1 MQKFSYPRLI
11 SQKMASRNSGASSRN
26 NRNGR
31 RSSTAEDS
39 LVNYVYAL
47 REAVDELTSVEE
59 ALVDRVNHL
68 TIGLEGCLQE
78 VNLLHQRLNLL
89 ASPPLVPV
97 ITHRAWNVVPE
108 VIIPAEWHALHQ
120 VPQPRVVQG
129 IPVSAPPQDTD
140 ENEATFYLPREIEEW
155 L

>member
-1 MQKFSYPRLI
+1 
-11 SQKMASRNSGASSRN
+11 MASRNSGTSSRN

-47 REAVDELTSVEE
+47 REATDEMTGVEE
-59 ALVDRVNHL
+59 ALVDRINHL
-68 TIGLEGCLQE
+68 TVGLEGCLRE

-97 ITHRAWNVVPE
+97 ITQRAWNVVPE
-108 VIIPAEWHALHQ
+108 VIIPAEWHAMHQ

-129 IPVSAPPQDTD
+129 IPVSVPPRDTE

>member
-1 MQKFSYPRLI
+1 
-11 SQKMASRNSGASSRN
+11 MASRTSGSSSRG

-47 REAVDELTSVEE
+47 REAIDEMTGVEE
-59 ALVDRVNHL
+59 ALVDRINHL
-68 TIGLEGCLQE
+68 TVGLEGCLRE

-89 ASPPLVPV
+89 ASPPLVPI
-97 ITHRAWNVVPE
+97 ITQRAWNVVPE
-108 VIIPAEWHALHQ
+108 VIIPAEWYAMHQ
-120 VPQPRVVQG
+120 EPPQRVVQG
-129 IPVSAPPQDTD
+129 VPVNVPPQATE
-140 ENEATFYLPREIEEW
+140 ENEAAFFLPREIEEW

>member
-1 MQKFSYPRLI
+1 
-11 SQKMASRNSGASSRN
+11 MASRNSGASSRN

-47 REAVDELTSVEE
+47 REDIDEMTGVEE
-59 ALVDRVNHL
+59 ALVDRINHL
-68 TIGLEGCLQE
+68 TVGLEGCMRE

-97 ITHRAWNVVPE
+97 ITQRAWNVVPE
-108 VIIPAEWHALHQ
+108 VIIPAE
-120 VPQPRVVQG
+120 
-129 IPVSAPPQDTD
+129 
-140 ENEATFYLPREIEEW
+140 
-155 L
+155 

>member
-1 MQKFSYPRLI
+1 
-11 SQKMASRNSGASSRN
+11 MASRTSGSSSRS

-47 REAVDELTSVEE
+47 REAIDEMTGVEE
-59 ALVDRVNHL
+59 ALVDRINHL
-68 TIGLEGCLQE
+68 TVGLEGCLRE

-97 ITHRAWNVVPE
+97 ITQRAWNVVPE
-108 VIIPAEWHALHQ
+108 VIIPAEWHTMHQ
-120 VPQPRVVQG
+120 VPQQRVVQG
-129 IPVSAPPQDTD
+129 VPVNVPPQAAE
-140 ENEATFYLPREIEEW
+140 ENEAAFFLPREIEEW